1 MNLSEL
7 KERINRW
14 ENLHTDFKESFE
26 SNRELAKDLVCF
38 ANTDGGQLVFGVAK
52 DRRIVGVDD
61 PDGLFSKVDDVAVQH
76 CEPPLTV
83 VQEQLDVDGKKV
95 VIVNIPK
102 GDQRPYRTISGQHY
116 VRTTSG
122 CRQASREELLRLFQ
136 ATESLYYDETPLPR
150 LRLADIDLS
159 AFEIFLEDTGQS
171 DLAVDMERLLMNW
184 RLFSG
189 EHPTIAGIILFGRKP
204 QQHLPYA
211 QINAAR
217 IPGID
222 VSIEPSD
229 MKEITGRLLDII
241 DQVQRFLKLH
251 LPTPHEI
258 KGFSPEAKPELPEEA
273 LREALI
279 NAVAH
284 RDYTVHG
291 PIRLFIL
298 DDRIEI
304 HTPGKAPNTVDEEA
318 MRAGIHVVR
327 NPHIYARLSDAGLVT
342 RAGSGIRR
350 MIRLIKEATGND
362 IGIDLRDFEVLITI
376 PRKKRTEGTK
386 TAG

>member
-1 MNLSEL
+1 MLNDMNVSEL
-7 KERINRW
+7 RERIVIW
-14 ENLHTDFKESFE
+14 ENLHTDFKERFE

-38 ANTDGGQLVFGVAK
+38 ANTDGGQLIFGVAK
-52 DRRIVGVDD
+52 DRRIAGVDD
-61 PDGLFSKVDDVAVQH
+61 PDGLFSKVDDIAFQH

-83 VQEQLDVDGKKV
+83 VQEQLDADGKKV

-102 GDQRPYRTISGQHY
+102 GDQRPYRTNAGKYYI
-116 VRTTSG
+116 RTTSG

-136 ATESLYYDETPLPR
+136 ATDSLFYDETSLPR
-150 LRLADIDLS
+150 LRLSDLDLG
-159 AFEIFLEDTGQS
+159 AFENFLEETGQS
-171 DLAVDMERLLMNW
+171 DLSVDTERLLRNW
-184 RLFSG
+184 RLLSG
-189 EHPTIAGIILFGRKP
+189 EHPTLAGIILFGRKP

-251 LPTPHEI
+251 LPIPHKI

-273 LREALI
+273 LREAII

-318 MRAGIHVVR
+318 MRAGVHVVR

-362 IGIDLRDFEVLITI
+362 IGIALPDFEVLFTI
-376 PRKKRTEGTK
+376 PRIEKPE
-386 TAG
+386 

>member
-7 KERINRW
+7 KERIVRG
-14 ENLHTDFKESFE
+14 EDLHTDFKEKFE

-38 ANTDGGQLVFGVAK
+38 ANTDGGQLILGVAK

-61 PDGLFSKVDDVAVQH
+61 PDWLFNKVDDIAFQH

-83 VQEQLDVDGKKV
+83 IQEQLEVDGKKV
-95 VIVNIPK
+95 VIVNITK
-102 GDQRPYRTISGQHY
+102 GDQRPYRTNAGQYY

-136 ATESLYYDETPLPR
+136 STESLYYDETPLPR
-150 LRLADIDLS
+150 LGLADLDLG
-159 AFEIFLEDTGQS
+159 AFENFLEETGQS
-171 DLAVDMERLLMNW
+171 DLAVDTERLLRNW
-184 RLFSG
+184 RLLSG
-189 EHPTIAGIILFGRKP
+189 EHPTLAGIILFGRKP

-241 DQVQRFLKLH
+241 DQVQTFLRLH

-258 KGFSPEAKPELPEEA
+258 EGFSPEKRPELPEEA
-273 LREALI
+273 LREAMI

-284 RDYTVHG
+284 RDYTTHG

-327 NPHIYARLSDAGLVT
+327 NPHIYGRLSDAGLVT

-362 IGIDLRDFEVLITI
+362 ISIDLRDFEVLITI
-376 PRKKRTEGTK
+376 PRKKRTE
-386 TAG
+386 